1 MPAWI
6 LFGYYFAI
14 MKIYALCTL
23 HETGWGTRT
32 GIADPATATQALKD
46 QNAREKAD
54 GGGGGGMAREDVE
67 LGGFGG
73 RHGKAN

>member
-1 MPAWI
+1 
-6 LFGYYFAI
+6 
-14 MKIYALCTL
+14 MKIYALLTL

-46 QNAREKAD
+46 QNAREKTEVGAGQ
-54 GGGGGGMAREDVE
+54 GGGGRAREDVE